1 MKGILTMNNSIKAKT
16 TIYLLMKIEPSEDT
30 APDALLS
37 SLVSS
42 LGMAQPVLNLPA
54 HSDNEHEKQQPVPM
68 QQRRDEDRYGDKT
81 KKQVSPSQIRYINQ
95 FAEEGKFKIQEICE
109 KYGVSDISQLNMAQ
123 AQEIFDANKKIKN
136 GYRQNNG

>member
-1 MKGILTMNNSIKAKT
+1 MT
-16 TIYLLMKIEPSEDT
+16 TEKSQKITIEIQARITIDGIEP
-30 APDALLS
+30 
-37 SLVSS
+37 
-42 LGMAQPVLNLPA
+42 NLPFLSTLA
-54 HSDNEHEKQQPVPM
+54 NAVMDNKQTVIDATPQKPKELLPQQQPVTMP
-68 QQRRDEDRYGDKT
+68 QNNEQRYGDKT